1 VTQYKFSKLR
11 IEEHTSQ
18 IGVDVRPII
27 EVRAERQKLT
37 EFGLWLTDKWPTL
50 FENVVQG
57 PAAFFVTKKFV
68 FPGKGEAEQP
78 TFILTQRGPVF
89 IFPHK
94 FGILPGEDVE
104 LPDST
109 DVVIAALDHFHQM
122 WPQCKQVRMGVVTI
136 YTFECEPESPVAIL
150 AARFTRIHGSPSE
163 LMLQFNLPT
172 DDHNRVLQ
180 LQQVDMPVLG
190 AEPRR
195 GIRVQLD
202 FNNTAMDE
210 DLSKDQKLRILH
222 DAGEF
227 CEQDLLKILN
237 AEE

>member
-1 VTQYKFSKLR
+1 MTQFKFSKLA
-11 IEEHTSQ
+11 IEEHISQ
-18 IGVDVRPII
+18 VGVDVRPII

-37 EFGLWLTDKWPTL
+37 DFGLWLTDKWPTL

-68 FPGKGEAEQP
+68 FPGKGEAELA
-78 TFILTQRGPVF
+78 TFTLTQRGPIF

-94 FGILPGEDVE
+94 LGILPGEDIE
-104 LPDST
+104 LPDRT
-109 DVVIAALDHFHQM
+109 EVVITALERFRQT
-122 WPQCKQVRMGVVTI
+122 WPQCKQVRLGVVTI
-136 YTFECEPESPVAIL
+136 YTFDCAPESPVGIMTT
-150 AARFTRIHGSPSE
+150 RFTRLRGSPSE

-172 DDHNRVLQ
+172 DDHNRVIQ
-180 LQQVDMPVLG
+180 LQQVVMLVIG
-190 AEPRR
+190 AEPHQ

-202 FNNTAMDE
+202 FNNIAMDE

-222 DAGEF
+222 DADEF
-227 CEQDLLKILN
+227 CRQDLFKILN